1 MNKIKPITKIFLILS
16 IFITLLLLQC
26 KDKKDANESKNVEAS
41 SGMPQSSAS
50 VPLVESDIAFTE
62 LVYESSSVLE
72 GENIEHTYTFT
83 NSGSEVLKLV
93 NVKAG

>member
-1 MNKIKPITKIFLILS
+1 MNKIKPIRNIILIISL
-16 IFITLLLLQC
+16 FTVLLLFQC
-26 KDKKDANESKNVEAS
+26 KQEKKTSSTS

-50 VPLVESDIAFTE
+50 VTLIDSDISFTE
-62 LVYESSSVLE
+62 LSYESSTVLE

-83 NSGSEVLKLV
+83 NSGSEALKLV